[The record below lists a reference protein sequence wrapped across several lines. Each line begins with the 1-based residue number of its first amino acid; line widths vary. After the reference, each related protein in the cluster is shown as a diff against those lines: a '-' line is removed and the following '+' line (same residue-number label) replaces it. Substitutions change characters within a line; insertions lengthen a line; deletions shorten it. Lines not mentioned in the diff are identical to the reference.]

1 VILNGFWEPS
11 SDQASRCGPALFD
24 ENIVTSIIYLTRELK
39 ENKIYLVKIWV
50 AYIVVVLR

>member
-1 VILNGFWEPS
+1 MILNGFWEPS